1 MRSRWR
7 TTERI
12 MDHEFVLLGDAL
24 WLDFVNTAREPGAR
38 PDTIPDLAAYHRWTK
53 ACRLPSDA
61 DALEFASI
69 RRVRARLV
77 LLADALA
84 DGTPVPSRA
93 ISTINQLLN
102 RSEGHE
108 QLVRESGK
116 WQVRFLPVD
125 APPALI
131 AVARSA
137 AATLAEP
144 EVLIR
149 HCANDACRLLF
160 HDRTPFHDRY
170 LCSPWRACREIPV
183 ERRRSVLR

>member
-1 MRSRWR
+1 
-7 TTERI
+7 
-12 MDHEFVLLGDAL
+12 MDSEFVLLGDAL
-24 WLDFVNTAREPGAR
+24 WLDFVNTTRERGAR
-38 PDTIPDLAAYHRWTK
+38 PDAIPDLASYHRWTK

-61 DALEFASI
+61 DALEFSTI

-93 ISTINQLLN
+93 ISTINQLLH

-116 WQVRFLPVD
+116 WLVRFLPGQ
-125 APPALI
+125 APPALV

-170 LCSPWRACREIPV
+170 WCSPWRSCSEIRV
-183 ERRRSVLR
+183 ERRRSALR

>member
-1 MRSRWR
+1 
-7 TTERI
+7 
-12 MDHEFVLLGDAL
+12 MDLEFVLLGDAL

-61 DALEFASI
+61 DALEFSTI

-77 LLADALA
+77 LLAEALA
-84 DGTPVPSRA
+84 EGTPIPSRVIA
-93 ISTINQLLN
+93 TINQLLH

-116 WQVRFLPVD
+116 WQVRFLPAQ
-125 APPALI
+125 APLALV

-137 AATLAEP
+137 AATLAET
-144 EVLIR
+144 EVVIR
-149 HCANDACRLLF
+149 SCANEACRLLF
-160 HDRTPFHDRY
+160 QDRTAFHDRY
-170 LCSPWRACREIPV
+170 WCSPWRSCSEIPV
-183 ERRRSVLR
+183 ERRRSALR